1 MAAMAYNATAVN
13 NDCKMFVKLTP
24 DYYTL
29 SQLMDKK
36 LETPKNLLIVVMYTM
51 AK

>member
-1 MAAMAYNATAVN
+1 MAAVAYNATAVN

-36 LETPKNLLIVVMYTM
+36 LDTPKKPSHRVINPT